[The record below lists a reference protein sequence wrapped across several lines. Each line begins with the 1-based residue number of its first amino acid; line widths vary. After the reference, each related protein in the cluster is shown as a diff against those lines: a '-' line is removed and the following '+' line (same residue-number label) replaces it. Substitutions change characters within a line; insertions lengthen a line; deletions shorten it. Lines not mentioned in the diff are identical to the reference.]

1 MNSGKKWKKI
11 GLATIAVVSVLAMAG
26 ILYASGGEHG
36 GGHGGHAAH
45 DSLSPAKLKDLLW
58 RTLNFIGLVIILV
71 KFLTK
76 PIVEGLRNR
85 RVGIKEQFDS
95 LEAQKAEAEREY
107 KEYEA
112 KIAGM
117 DAELDKMIGNAI
129 AQGEVEKKKIIEEAN
144 QAADNIKRQAE
155 NAVQNAINEARKQ
168 LKEEVAEKAAVMAE
182 EIIKNNLQDADQA
195 NLIENYLDKVGALK

>member
-1 MNSGKKWKKI
+1 MKSGKNWKKI
-11 GLATIAVVSVLAMAG
+11 SLAAIAILSVLAMAG
-26 ILYASGGEHG
+26 VLYASGGEHG

-45 DSLSPAKLKDLLW
+45 DSLSPEKLKDLLW
-58 RTLNFIGLVIILV
+58 RTLNFIGLMIILL

-117 DAELDKMIGNAI
+117 DAELDKMIANAV

-144 QAADNIKRQAE
+144 QAAENIKRQAE

-195 NLIENYLDKVGALK
+195 KLIENYLDKVGALK